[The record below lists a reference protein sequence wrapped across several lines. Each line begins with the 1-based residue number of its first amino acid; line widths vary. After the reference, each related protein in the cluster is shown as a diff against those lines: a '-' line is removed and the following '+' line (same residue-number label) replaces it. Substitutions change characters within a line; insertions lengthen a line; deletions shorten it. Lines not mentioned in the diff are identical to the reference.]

1 MESICELMRRRGY
14 DPAHGKPAPLA
25 EIYAANTCTA
35 SEFER
40 ESKRLELQSRKA
52 WAEQMRRQREDIDAA
67 SWAAS
72 HAGGAGSGRDSFGKA
87 VDADAETAA

>member
-35 SEFER
+35 GEFER

-52 WAEQMRRQREDIDAA
+52 WAERMRRQREDIGAA

-72 HAGGAGSGRDSFGKA
+72 HAGEAGSGRDAFGR
-87 VDADAETAA
+87 VGDDAETAA